1 MFYSFLF
8 SFFFFFS
15 LQPFSCLRRSN
26 NCQHGSLDCQLIVN
40 NTNFI
45 SNSCLILA
53 GLLSLTNF
61 IDWYSLI
68 DCFSDLWSSL
78 IYYPREYYL
87 KFSLTESQGH
97 RDGWNVT
104 SDFSSSSLSMSSSCP
119 LTSDKKSIFCASLAN
134 FSDIDSWL
142 MMREDNHI

>member
-8 SFFFFFS
+8 FFFFFS
-15 LQPFSCLRRSN
+15 PYNLLVVSDDQATASMDLWT
-26 NCQHGSLDCQLIVN
+26 VN
-40 NTNFI
+40 WLSTNTNFI

-53 GLLSLTNF
+53 ALQSLTNF

-104 SDFSSSSLSMSSSCP
+104 SDFFSSSLSMSSSCP
-119 LTSDKKSIFCASLAN
+119 LTSDKKSIFCASLAS

-142 MMREDNHI
+142 VMREDNHI